1 MRHNQHVLVMIEHL
15 SKWLKLVPL
24 LDRNNEGATYAF
36 LEKVFGRFGVTT
48 KVSLS
53 NVWNSKIYVIKL
65 ILIITQLHKT
75 ILR

>member
-1 MRHNQHVLVMIEHL
+1 MIEHL

-24 LDRNNEGATYAF
+24 PDCNNEGATYAF
-36 LEKVFGRFGVTT
+36 LEKVLGRFGVTT

-53 NVWNSKIYVIKL
+53 KLRNAKIYVRKL

-75 ILR
+75 IMR